1 MLSQQISM
9 SFNISLEVLTGCRY
23 SCAGCTVEKNF
34 APLDVSEKDTDD
46 LVVMLDD
53 LIADG
58 YRLLEF
64 RVGPTDIISA
74 DNGFPALKHRLTREF
89 GKRYKALN
97 LNMAM
102 LHDEGLVELAE
113 ILDEVIPGKLLSVT
127 LPITLKNTHNDKYIG
142 ELKKRVLY
150 FKGLLKTVNFNRI
163 YLTLNVGEEN
173 LKHLSTESYDH
184 AHELD
189 LGVDLVVE
197 FPFAHSRKGFGNLLV
212 VDEFKADLVEFV
224 DFMKTRV
231 NTRGFRPLQPA
242 ILEGFEFTYRGG
254 LLYSVPVVVE
264 SLPMFHPMFVVDRPW
279 TAQSIYAYKE
289 QHYYNNLETFLEHP
303 ECGDCMFLDHCARG
317 DVHRIMNLIGTD
329 KCLTDSKNR
338 WEYFHPE

>member
-1 MLSQQISM
+1 M
-9 SFNISLEVLTGCRY
+9 SFNITLEVLTGCRY

-34 APLDVSEKDTDD
+34 APLDVSESDTDD
-46 LVVMLDD
+46 LVGMLDD

-74 DNGFPALKHRLTREF
+74 DNGFPALRHRLTREF

-102 LHDEGLVELAE
+102 LHNEGMVELAE
-113 ILDEVIPGKLLSVT
+113 ILDEVIPGKMLSVT
-127 LPITLKNTHNDKYIG
+127 IPVTLKNTRNNKYIS

-150 FKGLLKTVNFNRI
+150 FKGLLKNVDFNRV
-163 YLTLNVGEEN
+163 YLTLNVGEDN
-173 LKHLSTESYDH
+173 LKHLSTENYDH

-189 LGVDLVVE
+189 LGVGIVVE
-197 FPFAHSRKGFGNLLV
+197 FPFAHSRKGFNNLLV
-212 VDEFKADLVEFV
+212 VEEFKADLTEFIT
-224 DFMKTRV
+224 FMKTRV
-231 NTRGFRPLQPA
+231 NTRSFRPLQPA

-264 SLPMFHPMFVVDRPW
+264 NLPLFHPMFELSRPW
-279 TAQSIYAYKE
+279 TAARIYEHRETPYYDSLE
-289 QHYYNNLETFLEHP
+289 QYIDHP

-317 DVHRIMNLIGTD
+317 GVHQIMNLIGTD